1 LLLKPKGSH
10 ALPISVN
17 WAFDMRRVR
26 TGILISGRGTNM
38 AALIEATKAP
48 DYPAEIVLVI
58 SNVEGAGGLAVAESN
73 GIKVLTIKH
82 RDFATRE
89 AFEAVLDIALTG
101 AGVELI
107 CLAGFMRILS
117 GSFIERWQ
125 GHLLNIHPSLLPQ
138 FRGLH
143 THEQA
148 LSAGVKT
155 HGCTVHYV
163 VPELDAGPSIAQST
177 VPVFDGDTADTLA
190 SRVLAEEI
198 KLYPS
203 SLAKIAKSLS
213 AL

>member
-1 LLLKPKGSH
+1 
-10 ALPISVN
+10 
-17 WAFDMRRVR
+17 MRRVR

-155 HGCTVHYV
+155 HGCTVHHV
-163 VPELDAGPSIAQST
+163 VPELDAGPIIAQST

>member
-1 LLLKPKGSH
+1 
-10 ALPISVN
+10 
-17 WAFDMRRVR
+17 MRRVR

>member
-1 LLLKPKGSH
+1 LKPKGSH

-89 AFEAVLDIALTG
+89 AFEAILDIALTG

-163 VPELDAGPSIAQST
+163 VPELDAGPIIAQST